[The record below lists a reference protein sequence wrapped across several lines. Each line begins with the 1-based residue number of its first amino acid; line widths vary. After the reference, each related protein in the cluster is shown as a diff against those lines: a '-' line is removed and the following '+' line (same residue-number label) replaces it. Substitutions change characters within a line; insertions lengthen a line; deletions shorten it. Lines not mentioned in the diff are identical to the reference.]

1 MAQLGMSQPVR
12 RKEDI
17 RLVTGAGRFTD
28 DIRPSGTAY
37 AAFVRSPHPH
47 AKIGT
52 IEISA
57 AGRLPG
63 VLAIYTAADIAEA
76 GLGTISFGLA
86 AFFLNKDGSPAFNPG
101 RPLLATGRAK
111 QLGDAVA
118 MVVAETVAQAKDA
131 VELIEVEYEP
141 LPAVFEPAEAVKPG
155 APTLWEQKS
164 DNIALDWEAGN
175 RPGVEAGFAR
185 AAKIVAVDLPVHRIA
200 LATMEPRSV
209 VAEYDKASGRYTIY
223 LGTQGVHEMRDIT
236 AKALGVAP
244 DRVRVI
250 TPDVGGSFGL
260 KGLHFQEHSLVAWAA
275 GQLGRPVKWT
285 AERQEAF
292 LSDTM
297 GREMQVRA
305 ELALD
310 ADARFLALRMT
321 AFANLG
327 AYCSQYSILP
337 TVSGYGLMTGPYAI
351 PAAYAKVLAVFTN
364 TIWVDAYRGAGRP
377 EICYV
382 LERLVDIAAREVGLE
397 PGEIRRRN
405 LVPAAAIPYKT
416 ALRAEYDSGDFP
428 GLFAKAL
435 RRAGFDEFPARR
447 ATSRQRGKLRGLGL
461 SYHLGGSATFPTEQ
475 ADIRFLPDGRVFMGV
490 GTGPSGQ
497 SHETAFAQI
506 LVERLG
512 IPFDKIDFVY
522 GDSDLLSHGA
532 GTAGAKSLTMAGTAL
547 LDAAEKIEKKGYLL
561 AAHFLE
567 AAEADIEFR
576 EGSFTIAGTD
586 RGIDILSL
594 AERTRTANNL
604 PVDLPRSLDDI
615 GKTTTN
621 SSTYPNGCHVC
632 ELEIDEETG
641 AIELCSYLA
650 LDDFGNMV
658 NPLIVAGQVH
668 GGVVQG
674 VGQALLEQIHFD
686 AAGQLLTGSFM
697 DYAMPRA
704 DNFSFIDSE
713 YCPVP
718 CKTNS
723 LGVKGAS
730 EAGTTGSMGAA
741 MNAVMDALAP
751 LGVRHLDMPATP
763 LRVWQAIQQA
773 KVQ

>member
-17 RLVTGAGRFTD
+17 RFITGTGRYTD
-28 DIRPSGTAY
+28 DIRPGGVAY

-47 AKIGT
+47 ARIGG
-52 IEISA
+52 IETA
-57 AGRLPG
+57 AARRAPG
-63 VLAIYTAADIAEA
+63 VLGVYTADDVAKA

-86 AFFLNKDGSPAFNPG
+86 AFFPNKDGSPAFNPG

-118 MVVAETVAQAKDA
+118 MVVAETIAQAKDA
-131 VELIEVEYEP
+131 VELIEVDYQP

-155 APTLWEQKS
+155 APALWEEKP

-175 RPGVEAGFAR
+175 RAGVEAAFAR
-185 AAKIVAVDLPVHRIA
+185 AAKIVAFDLPVHRIA
-200 LATMEPRSV
+200 LATMEPRAV
-209 VAEYDKASGRYTIY
+209 VAEYDQASGRYTVH

-244 DRVRVI
+244 ERVRVI

-260 KGLHFQEHSLVAWAA
+260 KGLHFQEHTLVAWAA
-275 GQLGRPVKWT
+275 KELGRPVKWT

-297 GREMQVRA
+297 GREMQVHA

-310 ADARFLALRMT
+310 AGARFLALRMT

-327 AYCSQYSILP
+327 AYCSQYSLLP

-351 PAAYAKVLAVFTN
+351 PAAHAKVRAVFTN

-382 LERLVDIAAREVGLE
+382 LERLVDLAAREMKLSPV
-397 PGEIRRRN
+397 EIRRRN

-416 ALRAEYDSGDFP
+416 AMRAEYDSGDFP
-428 GLFAKAL
+428 GLYEKAL

-447 ATSRQRGKLRGLGL
+447 DRARRRGRLRGLGVA
-461 SYHLGGSATFPTEQ
+461 YHLGGSATFPTEQ

-547 LDAAEKIEKKGYLL
+547 LDAAGKIEKKGRLL

-567 AAEADIEFR
+567 VAEADIEFR
-576 EGSFTIAGTD
+576 DGSFTIVGTD
-586 RGIDILSL
+586 RGIDIMTL
-594 AERTRTANNL
+594 AARTRTANNL
-604 PVDLPRSLDDI
+604 PAELPRSLDDI
-615 GKTTTN
+615 GRTTTN
-621 SSTYPNGCHVC
+621 ASTYPNGCHVC

-641 AIELCSYLA
+641 AIELNAYLA
-650 LDDFGNMV
+650 FDDFGNMV

-674 VGQALLEQIHFD
+674 VGQALIEQIQFD
-686 AAGQLLTGSFM
+686 ATGQLLTGSFM

-704 DNFSFIDSE
+704 DDVSFIDSD
-713 YCPVP
+713 YSPVP
-718 CKTNS
+718 CTTNS

-741 MNAVMDALAP
+741 MNAVLDALAP

-763 LRVWQAIQQA
+763 MRVWQAIQQA